1 VGSIITL
8 SPDGYTTGGSIYG
21 LLDMYV
27 IDCSDLGGLGLYKSG
42 FLTSWSASVEIFMV
56 SIGPGYSGV
65 THLIGNIDKNF
76 GIPPSGFTINNLTY
90 ETNSSAVDDA
100 NLIFSGSDCILQV
113 LIAWDGVLEH
123 TFFATCYA
131 QEA

>member
-1 VGSIITL
+1 MGSIITL

-27 IDCSDLGGLGLYKSG
+27 IDCSDLGGLGLYRNVL
-42 FLTSWSASVEIFMV
+42 FTSWSASVEIFMV

-65 THLIGNIDKNF
+65 THLIGNIDK
-76 GIPPSGFTINNLTY
+76 GFLFDEFTVNNLTY

-100 NLIFSGSDCILQV
+100 NLIISGSDCILQV
-113 LIAWDGVLEH
+113 LIGWDGVLEH

-131 QEA
+131 QVI